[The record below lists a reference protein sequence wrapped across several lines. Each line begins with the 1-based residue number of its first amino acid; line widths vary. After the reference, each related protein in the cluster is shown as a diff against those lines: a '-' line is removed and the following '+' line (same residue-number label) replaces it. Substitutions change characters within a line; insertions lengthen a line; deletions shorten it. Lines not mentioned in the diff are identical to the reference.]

1 MAERKSVSMQDLA
14 DKLGISKVTV
24 SKALN
29 GKDGVGEELKEK
41 IFALA
46 RESGYVLPD
55 YGKRKSKKV
64 GIIMSPRFSSGDEGK
79 FYMAMYERII
89 YELQRASCSSIMI
102 SPTTATLPSDMN
114 TIQTRGLFD
123 GLIFLGI
130 LDKGVREQ
138 IAQIDL
144 PKVYVDIYD
153 RTHKSDSVITENIY
167 SSYELTNYLIQ
178 QGHTDIGFVGTVGST
193 TSISDR
199 YLGYLRRMLEE
210 GISPKN
216 EWRIPDRSEE
226 GIAIPLLL
234 PEKLPTAFV
243 CNCDATAFKLVRALK
258 ERGICVPEDVS
269 VTGFD
274 DSIYAQLCS
283 PSLTTVAVDTDAIAR
298 LAAKRMIK
306 HMNEPQKKSGEVYRI
321 PGKIIYRDSVCKI
334 NGSSD
339 KPEQSGEGSKKK
351 KGRWTKNDTELTVM
365 ALPTTIWYILF
376 CFLPMFGLIIAFKNY
391 KITGG
396 KSFIY
401 NLLHSDWA
409 GFKNFSFLIRS
420 NDLFVILR
428 NTILYNLAF
437 IVLGMVFSVGLAIM
451 ISLLHNKRASKVY
464 QTMMFF
470 PYFMSWVVASY
481 FLDAFLN
488 QDNGLINSIMRN
500 AGKEPIQWYMSAGVW
515 PFILIFMYLW
525 KSTGYNM
532 VIYLSSISG
541 IDTTLYEAAVMD
553 GANKRQ
559 QVWHIT
565 LPCLKSV
572 IIMMFILNVGKV
584 FYSDFGL
591 FFQLS
596 QGASGSIF
604 KTTATIDTYVYNA
617 LQSSTPIGMTSAATF
632 FQSVACCITIL
643 LANAIVK
650 KIDEDSAI
658 I

>member
-1 MAERKSVSMQDLA
+1 
-14 DKLGISKVTV
+14 
-24 SKALN
+24 
-29 GKDGVGEELKEK
+29 
-41 IFALA
+41 
-46 RESGYVLPD
+46 
-55 YGKRKSKKV
+55 
-64 GIIMSPRFSSGDEGK
+64 
-79 FYMAMYERII
+79 
-89 YELQRASCSSIMI
+89 MI
-102 SPTTATLPSDMN
+102 SPSN
-114 TIQTRGLFD
+114 REKEEK
-123 GLIFLGI
+123 I
-130 LDKGVREQ
+130 L
-138 IAQIDL
+138 
-144 PKVYVDIYD
+144 
-153 RTHKSDSVITENIY
+153 S
-167 SSYELTNYLIQ
+167 
-178 QGHTDIGFVGTVGST
+178 
-193 TSISDR
+193 
-199 YLGYLRRMLEE
+199 
-210 GISPKN
+210 
-216 EWRIPDRSEE
+216 
-226 GIAIPLLL
+226 
-234 PEKLPTAFV
+234 
-243 CNCDATAFKLVRALK
+243 
-258 ERGICVPEDVS
+258 
-269 VTGFD
+269 
-274 DSIYAQLCS
+274 
-283 PSLTTVAVDTDAIAR
+283 
-298 LAAKRMIK
+298 
-306 HMNEPQKKSGEVYRI
+306 
-321 PGKIIYRDSVCKI
+321 
-334 NGSSD
+334 
-339 KPEQSGEGSKKK
+339 KPSKKK

-572 IIMMFILNVGKV
+572 IIMMFILNVGLLLRLRTV
-584 FYSDFGL
+584 LPAF
-591 FFQLS
+591 
-596 QGASGSIF
+596 SGSKRFDLQNDSNYRHICIQR
-604 KTTATIDTYVYNA
+604 TAVFHSDRNDFCGNILPV
-617 LQSSTPIGMTSAATF
+617 
-632 FQSVACCITIL
+632 CCML
-643 LANAIVK
+643 HHHPSCQCHCE
-650 KIDEDSAI
+650 ED
-658 I
+658 